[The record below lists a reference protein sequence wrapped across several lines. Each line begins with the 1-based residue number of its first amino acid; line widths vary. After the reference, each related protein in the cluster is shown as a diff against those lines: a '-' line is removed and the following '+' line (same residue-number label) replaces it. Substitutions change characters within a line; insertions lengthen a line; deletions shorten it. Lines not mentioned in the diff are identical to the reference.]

1 MSATGQ
7 HRAIVFHPEW
17 KSLTAIA
24 QCCNCSQSKQQNDAI
39 LRVFLRIDCST
50 AGELLMSTLLMN
62 GFASVFKYG
71 VCVNNNA
78 DQCFWRTVAPVW
90 L

>member
-1 MSATGQ
+1 MSATGPR
-7 HRAIVFHPEW
+7 RAIVVHPES

-24 QCCNCSQSKQQNDAI
+24 QCCNCSQSQLQADAI

-62 GFASVFKYG
+62 GFASVFKYDI
-71 VCVNNNA
+71 CVINA
-78 DQCFWRTVAPVW
+78 DQYFWRTIAPVW